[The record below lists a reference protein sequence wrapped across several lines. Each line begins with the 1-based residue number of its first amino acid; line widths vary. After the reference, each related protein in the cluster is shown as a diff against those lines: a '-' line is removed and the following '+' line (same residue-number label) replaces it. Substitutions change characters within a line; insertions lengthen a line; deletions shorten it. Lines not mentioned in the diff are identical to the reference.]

1 MNILIVKYLPSGS
14 KSNTLG
20 LLNHFLENLSTTHNI
35 TEVDLVKS
43 PPKYFDEL
51 TLGAYTKK
59 NFGGMQ
65 LDSIESEA
73 IKPID
78 ALNEQFI
85 NADLVLLA
93 LPMHNFSLPG
103 MVKVYLDAIM
113 QSGKVFK
120 YENGAPVGLMN
131 KMKFVTLYTSA
142 GKYLGDNEF
151 LDNVKTLL
159 KIEIDFMGITDY
171 DFVHASS
178 GNPDTY
184 ESEFTNAKQK
194 IDQIIQSWNL

>member
-51 TLGAYTKK
+51 TLGAYTKR

-85 NADLVLLA
+85 NADLVLLT

-142 GKYLGDNEF
+142 GKYLGDYEF

-178 GNPDTY
+178 GNLDTF

-194 IDQIIQSWNL
+194 INQIIQSWNL

>member
-20 LLNHFLENLSTTHNI
+20 LLNHFTENLSSKHTI
-35 TEVDLVKS
+35 TEVDLLKS

-51 TLGAYTKK
+51 TLGAYVKR
-59 NFGGMQ
+59 NFGEME
-65 LDSIESEA
+65 LDSKESEA
-73 IKPID
+73 IKPLD
-78 ALNEQFI
+78 DLNEQFV
-85 NADLVLLA
+85 NADLIVLA

-103 MVKVYLDAIM
+103 IVKVYLDAIM

-120 YENGAPVGLMN
+120 YENGTPVGLMD

-142 GKYLGDNEF
+142 GKYLGDYEF

-159 KIEIDFMGITDY
+159 KIELDFMGIKEY

-178 GNPDTY
+178 GNPDSI
-184 ESEFTNAKQK
+184 ELEVTNAKQK
-194 IDQIIQSWNL
+194 IDSIIQKWSL

>member
-103 MVKVYLDAIM
+103 IVKVYLDAIM

-142 GKYLGDNEF
+142 GKYLGDYEF

-159 KIEIDFMGITDY
+159 KIELDFMGIKDY

-178 GNPDTY
+178 GNPDTF
-184 ESEFTNAKQK
+184 ESEFTNAKQQ